1 MNVIDLNNETWSR
14 LQARRAQLPH
24 ALLLAGPP
32 GLGKFALAQAFA
44 ASLLCEQQ
52 RDDGSACGV
61 CLACRWQTQ
70 GNHPDFRLLQPEA
83 LAEDAGEGGDGKKKP
98 SVEIKIEQVRAL
110 DDFLTV
116 GTHRQGLRIV
126 LVHPAEAM
134 NRSTANSLLKVLEEP
149 APSTL
154 FLLVSSEH
162 AKLLPTI
169 RSRCQLVPVAVPS
182 AATARVAL
190 QHEGVVDADSWLALA
205 GGAPFLAARLAAAG
219 RKHWLD
225 ALIEQL
231 AQGARGD
238 ALAAAAA
245 LDKLLRERK
254 EGGILPQLVGWLQ
267 KWTVDLNLVA
277 QSQGIRY
284 FLRQRA
290 RIEPLAAATA
300 PVRLVRFYRLLVKKR
315 REAEQPL
322 NARLFLEDL
331 FLSYYALFEE

>member
-1 MNVIDLNNETWSR
+1 MNVIDLNKTTWQR

-44 ASLLCEQQ
+44 ASLLCEQPAA
-52 RDDGSACGV
+52 DGSACGA
-61 CLACRWQTQ
+61 CLACRWQSQ
-70 GNHPDFRLLQPEA
+70 GNHPDFRILQPEA
-83 LAEDAGEGGDGKKKP
+83 MAEETGEGGDGKKKP
-98 SVEIKIEQVRAL
+98 SNEIKIEQVRAL
-110 DDFLTV
+110 DEFLTI

-134 NRSTANSLLKVLEEP
+134 NRNTANSLLKVLEEP

-169 RSRCQLVPVAVPS
+169 RSRCQQIPVPVP
-182 AATARVAL
+182 AATIARQAL
-190 QHEGVVDADSWLALA
+190 AAAGIDEADNWLALA
-205 GGAPFLAARLAAAG
+205 GGAPFLAAELAASG

-225 ALIEQL
+225 ALVEQL
-231 AQGARGD
+231 AQGRRGD

-254 EGGILPQLVGWLQ
+254 EGGVLPQLVGWLQ

-277 QSQGIRY
+277 QAQSVRY

-300 PVRLVRFYRLLVKKR
+300 PVRLVRFYRLLVSKR